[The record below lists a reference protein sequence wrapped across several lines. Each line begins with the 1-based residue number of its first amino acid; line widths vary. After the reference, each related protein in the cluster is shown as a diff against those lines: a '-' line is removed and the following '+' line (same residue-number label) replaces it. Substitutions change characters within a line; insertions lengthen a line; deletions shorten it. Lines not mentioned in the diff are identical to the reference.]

1 MIQWLEC
8 GKGRC
13 ALSCSVGRKLPIL
26 VALKKTQEI
35 RNLVALWRMK
45 KSKDKAHANVT
56 GEPYV
61 GRAALTETSDPKSY
75 GTECPLIVNEKQRP

>member
-1 MIQWLEC
+1 
-8 GKGRC
+8 
-13 ALSCSVGRKLPIL
+13 
-26 VALKKTQEI
+26 
-35 RNLVALWRMK
+35 MK

-75 GTECPLIVNEKQRP
+75 GTECPLIVNEKQCP